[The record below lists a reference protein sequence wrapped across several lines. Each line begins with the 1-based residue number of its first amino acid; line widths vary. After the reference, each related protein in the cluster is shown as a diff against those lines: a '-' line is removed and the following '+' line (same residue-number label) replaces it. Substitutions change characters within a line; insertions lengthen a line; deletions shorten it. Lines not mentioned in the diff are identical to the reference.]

1 MTPETILDHD
11 GVQQTITEW
20 ALDYGL
26 TPTIIIARI
35 ERGLSVA
42 SAITTP
48 MMTGH
53 KGQRLPI
60 YSEEQTNVRRRYTK
74 TFTVDGETKTIA
86 EWASQIGITPRT
98 FTKRLLRMPIEQA
111 LAMPTQSRASRRR
124 KSETNKPPGV
134 ADDLRAHLGT
144 GAGNA
149 LQERAEITFQ
159 KEAAE

>member
-1 MTPETILDHD
+1 MTSDTIIDHD

-74 TFTVDGETKTIA
+74 TFMVDGETKTIA

-98 FTKRLLRMPIEQA
+98 LTKRLLRMPIEQA
-111 LAMPTQSRASRRR
+111 LAMPTQSRASRKR
-124 KSETNKPPGV
+124 KIATITPPG
-134 ADDLRAHLGT
+134 AGGDLRAHSGT
-144 GAGNA
+144 GAGRS

>member
-1 MTPETILDHD
+1 MTPKTILDHD
-11 GVQQTITEW
+11 SAQQSITEW
-20 ALDYGL
+20 ALDYGI
-26 TPTIIIARI
+26 TPAIIIARL
-35 ERGLSVA
+35 ERGLSIA
-42 SAITTP
+42 DAITTP

-86 EWASQIGITPRT
+86 QWATQIGITPRT
-98 FTKRLLRMPIEQA
+98 LTKRLLRMPIEQA
-111 LAMPTQSRASRRR
+111 LTMPVQSRASRRR
-124 KSETNKPPGV
+124 KTETNTPPGV

-144 GAGNA
+144 GAGKS

-159 KEAAE
+159 KEMQQ